1 MALRI
6 PADPFLILLPAFTWG
21 PQREQLAPGTTSTLF
36 GHLERAVDGKFLL
49 CLSSLPFKLIIM
61 FFFFFKGKAK
71 MYGLE
76 GVKALRLYLAAPKET
91 RVLKSSSSTV

>member
-1 MALRI
+1 MGTPEGAAGSWHNLH
-6 PADPFLILLPAFTWG
+6 PFWP
-21 PQREQLAPGTTSTLF
+21 F
-36 GHLERAVDGKFLL
+36 GESSGWKI
-49 CLSSLPFKLIIM
+49 SSLSLFSA
-61 FFFFFKGKAK
+61 FQVNYYVFFKGKAK